1 MEEILA
7 KTRATASKTTRRK
20 TTAKRPPARR
30 GRPRQVELKPV
41 FNRLSSSLAKLKRVE
56 QTKEV
61 KGAIARLNRCLRA
74 IDEICGPDMII
85 PVQPMR

>member
-1 MEEILA
+1 M
-7 KTRATASKTTRRK
+7 
-20 TTAKRPPARR
+20 
-30 GRPRQVELKPV
+30 ELKPV